1 VFEIPTLLLIPLLVY
16 FKYTHSTKVDRVKS
30 QLIKYLAVVAT
41 QFLFIVTASCANT
54 YRVYDTAQAQFVA
67 NDKAFDQIAKADI
80 VILGET
86 HYTKV
91 VQQSEGWALEQL
103 SLRNPSYQMAWEF
116 LNYNDQAGLQSSFD
130 DFVADKISGKDW
142 IAKWFPNNATMTEVY
157 LPMYESAKK
166 YSQKVIGTNSPR
178 ALKDRLMS
186 SGRSILQTDAQVWP
200 FSYTI
205 KNPRKEYFERF
216 KVAMGGHVDEH
227 TIGKYFLAQYY
238 TDAYMANALNLK
250 LVDGPIMMVV
260 GNFHSDFGHGLPSYL
275 KDLGVSDLLNV
286 RIIDGIGLGE
296 GELADLLKNDPK
308 YGARGDYLLV
318 IQ

>member
-1 VFEIPTLLLIPLLVY
+1 M
-16 FKYTHSTKVDRVKS
+16 KS
-30 QLIKYLAVVAT
+30 QLMKYVAIAAAP
-41 QFLFIVTASCANT
+41 FLFIVTASCANT
-54 YRVYDTAQAQFVA
+54 YRVYNTSQAQFIA

-80 VILGET
+80 VILGEN

-91 VQQSEGWALEQL
+91 VQESEGWALEQL

-116 LNYNDQAGLQSSFD
+116 LNYNDQASLQSSFD
-130 DFVADKISGKDW
+130 DFVADKITGKQL
-142 IAKWFPNNATMTEVY
+142 IAKWFPNNAAMSEVY
-157 LPMYESAKK
+157 LPMYETAKK
-166 YSQKVIGTNSPR
+166 YSQKVIGTNSHR

-186 SGRSILQTDAQVWP
+186 SGRSILETDAEVWP
-200 FSYTI
+200 FNYTI
-205 KNPRKEYFERF
+205 KKPRKEYLERF

-238 TDAYMANALNLK
+238 TDAYMANALNSK

-260 GNFHSDFGHGLPSYL
+260 GNFHSDFGHGLASYL

-286 RIIDGIGLGE
+286 RIINAIGFSE
-296 GELADLLKNDPK
+296 SELADQLKNDPK